1 MPSPTKTVFAKE
13 LRETLRDKRVIIGVM
28 VFPLLVTPLL
38 ILAST
43 FFAGKKAMSQQ
54 NTVLPIAIY
63 QEVEFP
69 ELLDHLKADDSFELK
84 TYSDQEAIKRS
95 IEDRETRAA
104 LIISPQAAQRFAEEG
119 SASIELYYNQ
129 ANENSE
135 NARKRIRQSLRSFD
149 KAIVEKRLA
158 TKNLAP
164 SFIDPTSITEH
175 SIASNESFGGY
186 ILGLFLPYIIIM
198 SASFGGMTTAFD
210 LCAGEKER
218 GTMET
223 LLVSPASRLAIVQG
237 KLMTICLVS
246 IMAAI
251 CALIGIIA
259 PLQSGLSIFHELIGD
274 QISISYPAI
283 GGMLLI
289 VFPLSLL
296 TSSALLLVSSFA
308 RNPKEAQTY
317 VFPFMMIVI
326 FPAMLSSILGA
337 ESPLYTA
344 FIPILNT
351 ALAMKQMLSSSFD
364 PTYFIISLGT
374 SIGYALLVARLAT
387 KLFQKESFIFRA

>member
-1 MPSPTKTVFAKE
+1 MNKATRIVFAKE
-13 LRETLRDKRVIIGVM
+13 LRETLRDKRVLIGVM

-43 FFAGKKAMSQQ
+43 FFAGKKAMGQKSAI
-54 NTVLPIAIY
+54 LPIGIY
-63 QEVEFP
+63 QEIEFP
-69 ELLDHLKADDSFELK
+69 QLLEHLEADEKLKIVPLESPDHIEKA
-84 TYSDQEAIKRS
+84 
-95 IEDRETRAA
+95 IEDRRIRAA
-104 LIISPQAAQRFAEEG
+104 LIVSVSAANEFEQHATSPLEIVF
-119 SASIELYYNQ
+119 NQ
-129 ANENSE
+129 ANEKSE
-135 NARKRIRQSLRSFD
+135 NARQRLRKSLRSFD
-149 KAIVEKRLA
+149 KAAVSLRLKSKA
-158 TKNLAP
+158 LSENFIRPTKIKER
-164 SFIDPTSITEH
+164 SV
-175 SIASNESFGGY
+175 ASKESFAGY
-186 ILGLFLPYIIIM
+186 ILGIFLPYIIIM

-223 LLVSPASRLAIVQG
+223 LLVSPAPRLSIVQG
-237 KLMTICLVS
+237 KLYTVCVISV
-246 IMAAI
+246 IAAT
-251 CALIGIIA
+251 CALIGIIV

-274 QISISYPAI
+274 TFSISYPAI

-289 VFPLSLL
+289 VLPLSLL

-308 RNPKEAQTY
+308 RTPKEAQTY

-351 ALAMKQMLSSSFD
+351 ALAMKQMLGGGFD
-364 PTYFIISLGT
+364 SAYFIISLST
-374 SIGYALLVARLAT
+374 SIAYALVGARLAT
-387 KLFQKESFIFRA
+387 KLFQRESFIFRS